1 METHP
6 TILFF
11 KHIIRKVFL
20 EDWVMKVVALAITL
34 GLWFGVTGLSTPVTQ
49 RLTSVRLNLRYTNN
63 IEVTNSPIE
72 EVDLV
77 VTGDKRKLAQIVKS
91 DLVVSMDV
99 SDVMPGDRVISLT
112 PESVSV
118 SPLPTGVKLD
128 EVQPS
133 RIAVRIEAV
142 EEREVPVKAETYGT
156 IPDGYEIYSESVTP
170 SKVLVRGPSGFV
182 RGLAEVS
189 TTERIDIGNRTSDFT
204 VRQVPIGVLNPKSTL
219 VRETVVDVMFRIGE
233 KRIER
238 VYSVPLADGSG
249 RKATVVLFGARSL
262 FENVLPTDLRVYMS
276 KSDSGQEVPRVLLP
290 PILDGNVETR
300 SVKLRG

>member
-1 METHP
+1 MEA
-6 TILFF
+6 ILFF
-11 KHIIRKVFL
+11 KHILRKVFL
-20 EDWVMKVVALAITL
+20 EDWVMKLVALAITF

-99 SDVMPGDRVISLT
+99 SDVMPGDRVVSLT

-156 IPDGYEIYSESVTP
+156 IPDGYEIYSETITP

-182 RGLAEVS
+182 RGLEEVP

-219 VRETVVDVMFRIGE
+219 VRETVVDVTFRIGE

-238 VYSVPLADGSG
+238 SYSVPLADGSG

-262 FENVLPTDLRVYMS
+262 FENVLPTDLRIYMT
-276 KSDSGQEVPRVLLP
+276 KSDSGQDVPRVLLP